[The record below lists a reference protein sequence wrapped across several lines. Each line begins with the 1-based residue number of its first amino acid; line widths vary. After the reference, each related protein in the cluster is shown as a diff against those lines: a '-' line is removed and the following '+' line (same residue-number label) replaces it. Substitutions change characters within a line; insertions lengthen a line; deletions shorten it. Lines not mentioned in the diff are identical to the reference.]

1 MSTILIAD
9 DHPIV
14 LEGLVALFRHS
25 DIEVVGRCRSGAEV
39 MAQLDQGA
47 RAPEIL
53 LLDVHMPPPGGI
65 AILGRLKAED
75 HPAKVI
81 LLTSSMNDG
90 QTLEAVRLGADGI
103 ILKESAP
110 EQLLICIETVRGGG
124 RWFDTEVT
132 RRAVGEAA
140 SAAAPDDPNKLL
152 TPREREVV
160 RLVAR
165 GLRNKEIARELGITE
180 GTVKMYLHTV
190 YEKLAVASRVELSNA
205 ARDRG
210 LLA

>member
-14 LEGLVALFRHS
+14 LEGLVALLGHS
-25 DIEVVGRCRSGAEV
+25 DVEVIARCRSGVEV
-39 MAQLDQGA
+39 MEQLGEEAGPD
-47 RAPEIL
+47 IL
-53 LLDVHMPPPGGI
+53 LLDVHMPPPGGL
-65 AILGRLKAED
+65 AILAQLKAED
-75 HPAKVI
+75 HTAKIV
-81 LLTSSMNDG
+81 LLTASLNDG
-90 QTLEAVRLGADGI
+90 QILEAVRLGADGI

-110 EQLLICIETVRGGG
+110 QQLLACIETVRGGG
-124 RWFDTEVT
+124 RWFDAEVT
-132 RRAVGEAA
+132 RRAIGEAA
-140 SAAAPDDPNKLL
+140 SATTRDDANKLL
-152 TPREREVV
+152 TPREREVI

-190 YEKLAVASRVELSNA
+190 YEKLAVSSRVELSNA

-210 LLA
+210 LLL